1 MLRVDGVWL
10 HAGSLC
16 TARTFYTTP
25 LRGQGPGHAPEFRD
39 GDNISWLPTG
49 CTSGRALLGAP
60 AEEGALPWLPV
71 LAAGPNPLGTPRLG
85 KPRAWGHLPPE
96 TVCFQ
101 VTRAGWLPRRHLTGV
116 VGGGGKPEPGFADTL
131 QTRDAVIWAPLP
143 WEPRLHV
150 KAGQVRG
157 GTCRPGPG
165 RRPARPRRDGQ
176 EVANELMLV
185 LSLEN

>member
-1 MLRVDGVWL
+1 M
-10 HAGSLC
+10 A
-16 TARTFYTTP
+16 
-25 LRGQGPGHAPEFRD
+25 
-39 GDNISWLPTG
+39 
-49 CTSGRALLGAP
+49 
-60 AEEGALPWLPV
+60 
-71 LAAGPNPLGTPRLG
+71 
-85 KPRAWGHLPPE
+85 PRACRRPE
-96 TVCFQ
+96 SSRNAETWKAEGV
-101 VTRAGWLPRRHLTGV
+101 GPSSPRDRVFPGDKGRLASKETLDGGCG
-116 VGGGGKPEPGFADTL
+116 GGGGKPEPGFADTL

>member
-1 MLRVDGVWL
+1 M
-10 HAGSLC
+10 A
-16 TARTFYTTP
+16 
-25 LRGQGPGHAPEFRD
+25 
-39 GDNISWLPTG
+39 
-49 CTSGRALLGAP
+49 
-60 AEEGALPWLPV
+60 
-71 LAAGPNPLGTPRLG
+71 
-85 KPRAWGHLPPE
+85 PRACRRPE
-96 TVCFQ
+96 SSRNAETWKAEGV
-101 VTRAGWLPRRHLTGV
+101 GPSSPRDRVFPGDKGRLASKETLDGGC
-116 VGGGGKPEPGFADTL
+116 GGGGKPEPGFADTL